1 MDPISAGVTWTL
13 AAVATGMAGEV
24 GKQLHLLV
32 GGLFGGRTRA
42 PDRSTELAA
51 LAPQLLEAAR
61 RDPVVAARLA
71 ELQGLAQR
79 TFQEPVVL
87 SVAPPPPAI
96 RTFVD
101 RQKPLGALRREA
113 LRKHDGRPR
122 RALLYG
128 PEGIGT
134 TGLAVQFAAGAH
146 DRYPDGRLYVD
157 LADGHAGT
165 GLDAEAALRSALRGL
180 GVPDTDIPPGPADRA
195 ALFQR
200 LVDGRRMLVIL
211 DHAHSAAQVGPL
223 LAASADVFTVVV
235 ARRRLPGVDAEAI
248 AVEPLSRRHSLQLLK
263 EASGADVA
271 ARLGPVLPAT
281 LARCGGSPY
290 ALWATAAQCEAGL
303 LPGAGAR
310 TGAPTGG
317 GSGDDSTYD
326 DSPYGGSVTGEDAFL
341 DLLDD
346 IYRTLDPGLA
356 RLYRRGA
363 LWPWP
368 AVTAGPVAA
377 AAELDEAVAVAGLDR
392 LVELRLLEPAGPG
405 RYRYRPLVLR
415 HAERM
420 ASRDD
425 RSAGCSQA
433 LNRTVH
439 WYLRFAV
446 QADLDALPERW
457 HLGAAYQQATRGTY
471 PDRGRA
477 LAALLDE
484 LGNLVQAVLVAR
496 EFGFGDTACSLTEAL
511 WAVQLKAGRHETLL
525 PALRA
530 AAQVADTV
538 CPGTKMAGRMHTY
551 LASALIETLGFDEAE
566 REAEA
571 ALVAERRAGHLR
583 GQATAVETLGRIK
596 LARWDFQGAD
606 ALFVESGRI
615 ADGIGPDDDG
625 HADLPRIRALLQR
638 FRGRAQR
645 GIALRENLPLDEAE
659 ARLKDAMRF
668 FDEHGE
674 RYNGARARTDLAE
687 LYVLSGRRDAAL
699 PLIDWALEA
708 LAGENAGYH
717 LAYLRALRDG
727 GGDGSSGVGD
737 PNTGGDGSAGAT
749 AT

>member
-1 MDPISAGVTWTL
+1 MITATL
-13 AAVATGMAGEV
+13 AAVGSGMANEA
-24 GKQLHLLV
+24 GKQLYLLV
-32 GGLFGGRTRA
+32 GGLFGGQARA
-42 PDRSTELAA
+42 PERSAELAA

-61 RDPVVAARLA
+61 RDPVVAGRLA
-71 ELQGLAQR
+71 ELQGLALR
-79 TFQEPVVL
+79 TFQQPMVL
-87 SVAPPPPAI
+87 SVTPPPPAI

-101 RQKPLGALRREA
+101 RQEPLRRLRREA

-134 TGLAVQFAAGAH
+134 TGLAVQFGASAH

-157 LADGHAGT
+157 LAGGRAGT

-180 GVPDTDIPPGPADRA
+180 GVPDGDIPPGPGDRA

-211 DHAHSAAQVGPL
+211 DHAHSAAQAGPL

-235 ARRRLPGVDAEAI
+235 ARRRLPGLDAAPI
-248 AVEPLSRRHSLQLLK
+248 AVEPLSRRHSLHLLK
-263 EASGADVA
+263 EAAGSDVVG
-271 ARLGPVLPAT
+271 RLGPALPAA
-281 LARCGGSPY
+281 LARCAGSPY
-290 ALWATAAQCEAGL
+290 ALWATAAQWAAGL
-303 LPGAGAR
+303 VPDAGTLVPDAR
-310 TGAPTGG
+310 TRVPDAGTLLPHAGPRTDDTTGG
-317 GSGDDSTYD
+317 GSVSDG
-326 DSPYGGSVTGEDAFL
+326 DAF
-341 DLLDD
+341 LDD
-346 IYRTLDPGLA
+346 IYRALDPGLA
-356 RLYRRGA
+356 RLYRRAA

-368 AVTAGPVAA
+368 AFTAGPVAA
-377 AAELDEAVAVAGLDR
+377 AAEVTEEAAGAGLDC
-392 LVELRLLEPAGPG
+392 LVELRLLERVGPG
-405 RYRYRPLVLR
+405 RHRYRPLVLG

-425 RSAGCSQA
+425 GVPGCSRA
-433 LNRTVH
+433 MERTLQ

-457 HLGAAYQQATRGTY
+457 HLGAAYEGATPGTY

-484 LGNLVQAVLVAR
+484 LDNLVQAVLAAG
-496 EFGFGDTACSLTEAL
+496 EFGFGDTACSLMEAL

-538 CPGTKMAGRMHTY
+538 CPGTRMAGRMHIY

-583 GQATAVETLGRIK
+583 GQATAVETLGRVK
-596 LARWDFQGAD
+596 LARWAFREAD
-606 ALFVESGRI
+606 DLFAESGRI
-615 ADGIGPDDDG
+615 ADGIGPGDDG
-625 HADLPRIRALLQR
+625 VDDLPRIRALLQR

-645 GIALRENLPLDEAE
+645 GIALREGLPLDEAE
-659 ARLKDAMRF
+659 GRLTDAIRF
-668 FDEHGE
+668 FDERGE

-699 PLIDWALEA
+699 PLIDWAVRA
-708 LAGENAGYH
+708 LAEENAGYH
-717 LAYLRALRDG
+717 VAYLRALRDG
-727 GGDGSSGVGD
+727 GAGGEGGEGG
-737 PNTGGDGSAGAT
+737 PNRGGAGSAGT
-749 AT
+749 TPT